1 MWLIRSAYLRR
12 VKTPLAVNAR
22 APSWPRDFYA
32 RNPGE
37 TVFKRSKL
45 LIALL
50 MTLMLI
56 AAACGSDSDSADSG
70 TDADTETTESE
81 ANDEEADDAEAE
93 DETADEPEDEAEE
106 EAAADDEAM
115 EEEEAPIVR
124 ADADLVI
131 WADDTRTPVILPLA
145 EEFGEENGITVAVQE
160 VNFGDIRDRLQT
172 AGPAGEG
179 PDVVIGAHDWLGQLV
194 TSGLLAPVDLPNSG
208 DFSPVAI
215 DAMTY
220 EGQLYGVPYA
230 IENIALIRNVDLVP
244 DSPATMEELEQ
255 IALDVVAAGD
265 AEIPL
270 AVQNDPG
277 DPFHNF
283 PLFTAAGGYLFG
295 LNDDGSYNADDIGID
310 SEGGLAAG
318 AQFQAWTESGF
329 LSPSLSYDVMIESFG
344 QGNAPFAITGPWA
357 VSDPDRGFGATG
369 VNYVVEPI
377 PPLAGTTA
385 APFVGVQGF
394 MVSANAENPLFAQTF
409 ITEIMSTQEAQTG
422 LFEAGGRP
430 PAHTAAFDAAAGD
443 PDIEGFGLAG
453 ENGQPLPAIPEMGS
467 VWSAW
472 TDAYALILSGE
483 STGEDAFTSASDQIR
498 TLIAEG

>member
-1 MWLIRSAYLRR
+1 M
-12 VKTPLAVNAR
+12 
-22 APSWPRDFYA
+22 
-32 RNPGE
+32 
-37 TVFKRSKL
+37 FKRTKL
-45 LIALL
+45 LMALL
-50 MTLMLI
+50 MAFMLV
-56 AAACGSDSDSADSG
+56 AAACGSDSD
-70 TDADTETTESE
+70 DADAGADETATETTEAEST
-81 ANDEEADDAEAE
+81 DEADAETE
-93 DETADEPEDEAEE
+93 EEPEEEPEEEAEE
-106 EAAADDEAM
+106 EAAGDDAM
-115 EEEEAPIVR
+115 EEEEEAPIVR

-145 EEFGEENGITVAVQE
+145 EAFGEENGITVAVQE

-194 TSGLLAPVDLPNSG
+194 TSGLLAPVDLPNAD
-208 DFSPVAI
+208 DFSAVAI
-215 DAMTY
+215 EAMSY

-244 DSPATMEELEQ
+244 EAPATMEELEQ
-255 IALDVVAAGD
+255 VALDVVAAGD

-270 AVQNDPG
+270 AIQNDPG

-295 LNDDGSYNADDIGID
+295 LNGDGSYNADDIGID
-310 SEGGLAAG
+310 SDGGLAAG
-318 AQFQAWTESGF
+318 SQFQAWTESG
-329 LSPSLSYDVMIESFG
+329 LLAPSLSYDVMIESFG

-377 PPLAGTTA
+377 PPLAGNTA

-409 ITEIMSTQEAQTG
+409 ITEIMSTESAQTG

-453 ENGQPLPAIPEMGS
+453 VNGQPLPAIPEMGS

-483 STGEDAFTSASDQIR
+483 SSGEDAFTSAADQIR